1 MVTRSPFWFLLF
13 PRLRHPFKTYRFRTC
28 VQDISHL
35 RRQKFV
41 HPVTSDDEFEISLF
55 IVADHYWDIVEAN
68 VIRGN
73 GPTVMQSKLGYLL
86 SGPLHD
92 SRSLGNAANV
102 LHVMTAHKEEET
114 TMSVSGQWN
123 LQEFHRLS

>member
-1 MVTRSPFWFLLF
+1 M
-13 PRLRHPFKTYRFRTC
+13 RLEVGTINVETDYGDKIPISVLIVPKIAAPLQNRFRTC
-28 VQDISHL
+28 VQDISNL

-73 GPTVMQSKLGYLL
+73 GPTAMQAKLGY
-86 SGPLHD
+86 
-92 SRSLGNAANV
+92 
-102 LHVMTAHKEEET
+102 T
-114 TMSVSGQWN
+114 
-123 LQEFHRLS
+123 